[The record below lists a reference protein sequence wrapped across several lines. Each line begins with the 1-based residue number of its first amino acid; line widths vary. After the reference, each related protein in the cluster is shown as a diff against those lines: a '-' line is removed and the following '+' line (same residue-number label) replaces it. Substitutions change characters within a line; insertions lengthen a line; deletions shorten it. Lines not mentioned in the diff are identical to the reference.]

1 MSWKFG
7 VNISVAVA
15 VIVDEQQRILI
26 TQRPFHLPHGGCWEF
41 PGGKLEVN
49 EPPEAALIREI
60 KEEIGIEVQHYKL
73 LGEVKHQYS
82 DKSVKLIIFLVS
94 QYIGEPL
101 CLEGQ
106 LAMKWVYQHELI
118 SEHFP
123 EANREVIAMVQN
135 HLFCKELL

>member
-1 MSWKFG
+1 M
-7 VNISVAVA
+7 SVAVA

>member
-1 MSWKFG
+1 M
-7 VNISVAVA
+7 NISVAVA

-26 TQRPFHLPHGGCWEF
+26 TQRPFHLPHGGFWEF

>member
-1 MSWKFG
+1 M
-7 VNISVAVA
+7 SVAVA

-26 TQRPFHLPHGGCWEF
+26 TQRPFHLPHGGFWEF

>member
-1 MSWKFG
+1 M
-7 VNISVAVA
+7 NISVAVA
-15 VIVDEQQRILI
+15 VIIDEQQRILI

-49 EPPEAALIREI
+49 ESPESALIREI

-82 DKSVKLIIFLVS
+82 DKSVKLIIFVVS

-123 EANREVIAMVQN
+123 EANREVIVMVQN
-135 HLFCKELL
+135 HLFCTELL

>member
-1 MSWKFG
+1 M
-7 VNISVAVA
+7 NISVAVA